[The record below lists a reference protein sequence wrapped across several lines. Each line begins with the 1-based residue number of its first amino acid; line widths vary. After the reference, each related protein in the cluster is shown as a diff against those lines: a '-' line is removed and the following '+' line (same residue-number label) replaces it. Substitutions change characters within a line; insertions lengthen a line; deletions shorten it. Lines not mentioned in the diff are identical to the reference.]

1 MFVVVLDKFL
11 RDFVKRK
18 LYVYDIFF
26 VKYVILDKVF
36 CFLFS

>member
-1 MFVVVLDKFL
+1 MFLVVLDKFL

-26 VKYVILDKVF
+26 VKYVILD
-36 CFLFS
+36 

>member
-11 RDFVKRK
+11 RDFVLKRK

-26 VKYVILDKVF
+26 VKYVIFD
-36 CFLFS
+36 